1 MEKQNYEFM
10 NTTALAFMG
19 DAVYE
24 IYVRKH
30 VMDRGLVNADILH
43 REAVRFVRADA
54 QATALKLLMD
64 KLTETELSLVK
75 RARNKKSATKPKNA
89 DPVDYKLAT
98 AFEALIG
105 FLYLSQNH
113 ERMEELIDQTIGLIE
128 RKKGKENARE
138 KTEEKD
144 CSQ

>member
-30 VMDRGLVNADILH
+30 VMERGLINADILH

-54 QATALKLLMD
+54 QAAALKLLMD
-64 KLTETELSLVK
+64 KLSESELNLVK
-75 RARNKKSATKPKNA
+75 RARNKKSATKPRNA

-98 AFEALIG
+98 AFEALVG

-113 ERMEELIDQTIGLIE
+113 ERMEELIDQTIDLIE
-128 RKKGKENARE
+128 RKKGKENAGAQ
-138 KTEEKD
+138 KEEKG

>member
-10 NTTALAFMG
+10 NTTALAFIG
-19 DAVYE
+19 DSVYE

-30 VMDRGLVNADILH
+30 VLDRGLVNADILH
-43 REAVRFVRADA
+43 REAVKFVRADA
-54 QATALKLLMD
+54 QAAALKLLMD
-64 KLTETELSLVK
+64 ELPEQELSLVK

-98 AFEALIG
+98 AFEALVG

-113 ERMEELIDQTIGLIE
+113 VRMEEIIYRTIDLIE
-128 RKKGKENARE
+128 RKKGN
-138 KTEEKD
+138 
-144 CSQ
+144 